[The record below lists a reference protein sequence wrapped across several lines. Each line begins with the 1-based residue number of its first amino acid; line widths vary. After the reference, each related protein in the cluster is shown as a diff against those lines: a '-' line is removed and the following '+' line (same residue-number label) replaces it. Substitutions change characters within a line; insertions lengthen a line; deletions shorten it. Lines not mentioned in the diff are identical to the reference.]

1 MTTRRIASALLLLLG
16 LTGFLASPSLA
27 FAQRSQAGEDALQFL
42 DAIAVT
48 GGLTDAN
55 KAVGSSSESAVLSVI
70 SNIINVILG
79 FIGVIFFI
87 QMFYAGFK
95 WMSSGGNDEM
105 VSESKQTI
113 RNAVIGIVVVFGAFI
128 ITNFVL
134 NQIASITGPTRPQA
148 PIEIPID
155 SGEDPNLGA
164 GAEVLDFGDLTDE
177 FRNCLYPMSSQ
188 CGFNGTYWTGQSE
201 YTTEAECS
209 TLGEQQCPIVTP
221 NYERF

>member
-134 NQIASITGPTRPQA
+134 NQIASITGPTRP
-148 PIEIPID
+148 
-155 SGEDPNLGA
+155 
-164 GAEVLDFGDLTDE
+164 
-177 FRNCLYPMSSQ
+177 
-188 CGFNGTYWTGQSE
+188 
-201 YTTEAECS
+201 
-209 TLGEQQCPIVTP
+209 
-221 NYERF
+221 